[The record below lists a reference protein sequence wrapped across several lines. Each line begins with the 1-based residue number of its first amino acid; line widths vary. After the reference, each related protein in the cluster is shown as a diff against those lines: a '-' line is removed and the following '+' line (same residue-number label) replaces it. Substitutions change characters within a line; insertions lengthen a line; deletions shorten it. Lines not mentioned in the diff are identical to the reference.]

1 MPRVK
6 TPQGVQEFA
15 YTRGGKAAARKLA
28 ADQLAIP
35 EDKSGNLAAN
45 MAQGGLSGAAAGG
58 KFGPYG
64 AAAGGILGLGLG
76 ALGASPKQVEQVG
89 TTADMLAA
97 AFRKDPEKAANLG
110 RKVQG
115 IGTKVTGEV

>member
-28 ADQLAIP
+28 ADQLSIP

-45 MAQGGLSGAAAGG
+45 MAQGAAAGAAAGST
-58 KFGPYG
+58 FGPYG
-64 AAAGGILGLGLG
+64 AVAGGILGGGLG
-76 ALGASPKQVEQVG
+76 ALGSSPKQVEQVG

-97 AFRKDPEKAANLG
+97 AFRKDPEKAA
-110 RKVQG
+110 KEVSKKS
-115 IGTKVTGEV
+115 TKITGVV